1 MSINF
6 SVLEEQKAVLI
17 EADGEVSAK
26 DVAEMRK
33 RSVELVAETGYSN
46 FIVDLR
52 EMLSLERGH
61 TFAIFDLGEKFSDAH
76 FTVWSNTAVLM
87 PLDDAAREQIEFLH
101 TVEINRGRGVI
112 NYVETFEEAFS
123 WFEEMGKRR

>member
-6 SVLEEQKAVLI
+6 SVLDDKKTVQIDV
-17 EADGEVSAK
+17 DGEVSAAE
-26 DVAEMRK
+26 VGEMRK
-33 RSVELVAETGYSN
+33 RSVDLVAETGYSD

-52 EMLSLERGH
+52 KMQSLENGH

-87 PLDDAAREQIEFLH
+87 PENQAAREQVEFLH

-112 NYVETFEEAFS
+112 NYVETFDEAFS